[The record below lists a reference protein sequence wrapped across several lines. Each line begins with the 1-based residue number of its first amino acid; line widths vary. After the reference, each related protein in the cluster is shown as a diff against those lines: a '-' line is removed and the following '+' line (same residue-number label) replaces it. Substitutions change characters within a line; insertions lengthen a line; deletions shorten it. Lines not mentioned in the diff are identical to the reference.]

1 VDMAWSS
8 CQAALVGCLG
18 SVLRVG
24 EGRGMWGRMVWDGP
38 FRVELAC
45 DLDTLPLVEG
55 VPRHNH
61 RYPFG
66 R

>member
-1 VDMAWSS
+1 
-8 CQAALVGCLG
+8 
-18 SVLRVG
+18 
-24 EGRGMWGRMVWDGP
+24 MWGRMVWDGP